1 VTAGTEVL
9 DRFARTGYTLA
20 LEGGKIKAK
29 GPGPPPEELRERA
42 ATNRERVKA
51 AILLSNPPPWL
62 EKLIELWWSGHETPV
77 RRTDP
82 ATGQA
87 EVYMVSV
94 TVKNIAAAVAAEIGM
109 DPLRWEERREEV
121 EEALGSW
128 DSLG

>member
-1 VTAGTEVL
+1 MSAGAEVL
-9 DRFARTGYTLA
+9 DRFSRTGYVLA
-20 LEGGKIKAK
+20 LEGVKIKIK

-51 AILLSNPPPWL
+51 AILLSNPPQWL
-62 EKLIELWWSGHETPV
+62 EQLIKLWWSGEKTRVH
-77 RRTDP
+77 RTSP

-87 EVYMVSV
+87 EVYLVAV

-109 DPLRWEERREEV
+109 DPLRWEELREEV